1 MHTNTHTC
9 VYQSERI
16 LPSFQAPQ
24 LPPAPAVW
32 ILPQGPAPTQTRS
45 LMTHF
50 PIGQGHLITLKT
62 PPQGLSLE
70 QQAPQLEFGDHTRLP
85 IGNSCRGAAQSCEPL
100 RVAFVHF
107 LPQASHVFYVSTM
120 KGASHSDIFSPIVS
134 TQDTCFHQLLILG
147 EMTHDGFA
155 QLDPLKPVS
164 SR

>member
-1 MHTNTHTC
+1 MH
-9 VYQSERI
+9 QSERI
-16 LPSFQAPQ
+16 LSLFRAPQ
-24 LPPAPAVW
+24 LLPAPAVW
-32 ILPQGPAPTQTRS
+32 ILPEGPAPTQTRS

-50 PIGQGHLITLKT
+50 PIGQGHLIALKT

-70 QQAPQLEFGDHTRLP
+70 QHHSW
-85 IGNSCRGAAQSCEPL
+85 NSATTHIFPPGPAAVGAAQSCELL

-120 KGASHSDIFSPIVS
+120 KGTSHSDIFSPTMS
-134 TQDTCFHQLLILG
+134 TQETCFHKLLVLG
-147 EMTHDGFA
+147 KMTHDGFA